1 MGKHENAPALG
12 TQRAGRGCLAGSA
25 GSPEIAQLPAAHQ
38 SHDWRLHLATGETR
52 IVRLSGRPAWLME
65 LLAEA
70 TSQGLTARELPAG
83 LRISGFVHRLRLAG
97 VPIETET
104 EIHGGPFPG
113 HHARYRLGC
122 RADRI
127 GAAT

>member
-1 MGKHENAPALG
+1 MSRHENAPVPAEGHTGRDCLSGQAG
-12 TQRAGRGCLAGSA
+12 TPQ
-25 GSPEIAQLPAAHQ
+25 IAQLTERRQ
-38 SHDWRLHLATGETR
+38 SQDWRIDLPTGEER
-52 IVRLSGRPAWLME
+52 IVTLSGRPAWL
-65 LLAEA
+65 LTQLAEVGA
-70 TSQGLTARELPAG
+70 RGVTARDLPAG

-104 EIHGGPFPG
+104 ESHGGPFPG

-127 GAAT
+127 GAAA

>member
-1 MGKHENAPALG
+1 MSEHENAPALVG
-12 TQRAGRGCLAGSA
+12 QRAGRGCLAGSA
-25 GSPEIAQLPAAHQ
+25 GSPEIAQLSAARQ
-38 SHDWRLHLATGETR
+38 SHEWRIRLATGETR

-70 TSQGLTARELPAG
+70 ASQGLTARDLPAG

-97 VPIETET
+97 VLIETET
-104 EIHGGPFPG
+104 ESHGGPFPG

-122 RADRI
+122 RVERI
-127 GAAT
+127 GGAA

>member
-1 MGKHENAPALG
+1 MAEHENAPVPAE
-12 TQRAGRGCLAGSA
+12 RHAGRGCLAGPPGA
-25 GSPEIAQLPAAHQ
+25 QEIAQLSAARQ
-38 SHDWRLHLATGETR
+38 SHEWRLRLAKGETKA
-52 IVRLSGRPAWLME
+52 VRLSGRAAWLMD

-70 TSQGLTARELPAG
+70 ASCGLTARDLPAG

-104 EIHGGPFPG
+104 ECHGGPFPG

-122 RADRI
+122 HADRI
-127 GAAT
+127 GAAA